1 MPNIKLTFILL
12 LSLLLLGTVSRVGK
26 AEPVYT
32 VSESELS
39 AMKHY
44 IAVIRQEQRK
54 LRDDLNNCKI
64 SLQQAEEQRRNL
76 ESQLNELINKYRL
89 LAEERSELEMLLKDL
104 RESFAQSKK
113 EAERK
118 IKNLIWQRN
127 IGVLLGLA
135 LALL

>member
-54 LRDDLNNCKI
+54 LRDDLHNCKI